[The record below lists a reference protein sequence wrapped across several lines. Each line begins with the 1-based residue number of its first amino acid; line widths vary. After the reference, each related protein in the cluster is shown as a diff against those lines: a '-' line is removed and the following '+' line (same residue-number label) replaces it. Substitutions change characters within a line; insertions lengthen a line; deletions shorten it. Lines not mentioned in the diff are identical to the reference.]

1 MRSSQLE
8 FDVCRKRDSKTL
20 FSSSINPETNQCLLS
35 SGGKRRIMCTLSS
48 LDKFELKSF
57 YFVNE
62 NFNTY
67 NTNNLK
73 YMGNNVGDSL

>member
-1 MRSSQLE
+1 M
-8 FDVCRKRDSKTL
+8 
-20 FSSSINPETNQCLLS
+20 S

-67 NTNNLK
+67 ITNNLK
-73 YMGNNVGDSL
+73 YMGNNIGSLWRTDSAGNFTFSISL

>member
-1 MRSSQLE
+1 
-8 FDVCRKRDSKTL
+8 
-20 FSSSINPETNQCLLS
+20 
-35 SGGKRRIMCTLSS
+35 MCTLSS
-48 LDKFELKSF
+48 RDKFELKSF

-73 YMGNNVGDSL
+73 YMGNNIGDSLWRTDSAGNFTFSISL